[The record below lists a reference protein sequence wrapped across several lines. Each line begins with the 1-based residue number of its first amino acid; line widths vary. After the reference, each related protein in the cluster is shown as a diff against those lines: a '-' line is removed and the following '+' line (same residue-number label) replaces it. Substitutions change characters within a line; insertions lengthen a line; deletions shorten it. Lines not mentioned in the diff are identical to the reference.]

1 MNNNLLLQSK
11 VLKYE
16 YMFLTDLRFMNSFF
30 LGLLALIHIDSPSV
44 FFIYTPP
51 EPIAL
56 SAPPPLYTETLYRLG
71 ERLSRN
77 RVRRNSGISGIFS
90 YEILTF
96 LSALDRFPNFS
107 GQVDKSPGILLELS
121 KDCTK

>member
-1 MNNNLLLQSK
+1 MQELLVVDLCDLERDLLIQEPLS
-11 VLKYE
+11 LTLDI
-16 YMFLTDLRFMNSFF
+16 FLFP
-30 LGLLALIHIDSPSV
+30 LLSSLFTRRRSQ
-44 FFIYTPP
+44 
-51 EPIAL
+51 AL